1 MLLDLV
7 KLTGLQKGTQKLR
20 WLFKN
25 VVKGI
30 ADYGNCIGVPT
41 VAGEV
46 EFDPSF
52 DDYCLVDVASIG
64 FGRRD
69 QIVRN
74 HASNGDYIILAGGA
88 TGREGMGGARL
99 RIKRNERGKQIGR
112 SDSGSLSRKTA
123 YGGHIGSC

>member
-1 MLLDLV
+1 M
-7 KLTGLQKGTQKLR
+7 
-20 WLFKN
+20 
-25 VVKGI
+25 
-30 ADYGNCIGVPT
+30 
-41 VAGEV
+41 

-74 HASNGDYIILAGGA
+74 HASIGDYIILAGGA
-88 TGREGMGGARL
+88 TGREGMGGAAFASKEMSEENR
-99 RIKRNERGKQIGR
+99 IGR